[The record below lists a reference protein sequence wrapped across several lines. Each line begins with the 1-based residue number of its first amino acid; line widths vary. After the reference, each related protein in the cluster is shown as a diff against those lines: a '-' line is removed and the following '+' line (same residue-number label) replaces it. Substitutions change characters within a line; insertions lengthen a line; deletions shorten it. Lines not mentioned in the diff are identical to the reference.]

1 VAQPYTIGK
10 KLFLSFGAAI
20 VASLVM
26 ASIALYSVSGL
37 SANLDSV
44 VNRFA
49 KEQALT
55 ADLELQV
62 TRMLSTVRGIEVRS
76 LLKDSAGLE
85 NYRDDLRTQFEAMNH
100 DLAELQ
106 PLVKSDRGKQFLGEL
121 KSSSPR
127 LEELGLGVYQKAH
140 DGDVNGAV
148 TFYKSDFLPFLNQII
163 TEAEEFRKFQAD
175 LISTQTMLA
184 NATNTT
190 AFTLVFI
197 MIAVIGA
204 VSTVVIFVVRHIS
217 RDLRLT
223 ATSLS
228 DGAEQIAAAASQ
240 VSASSQSLAQG
251 ASEQAASIEET
262 SASSEQINSMAKRNT
277 DSAQSTA
284 GIVAQTQVR
293 FSETNASLTEMVAA
307 MDGINASSEQ
317 ISRIIKVIDQIAF
330 QTNILA
336 LNAAVEAARAG
347 EAGMGFAVVADEVRN
362 LAQRS
367 AQAAKDTTSLI
378 EDSIAKSQAGKLKVD
393 QVATAIRSIT
403 TESLQMKTL
412 VDEINLGSQE
422 QSRGIDQ
429 VSNAIRQME
438 KVTQSTAANA
448 EQSAAAAEQLTAQS
462 KSVKDIVEH
471 LNALV
476 GKAS

>member
-317 ISRIIKVIDQIAF
+317 ISRII
-330 QTNILA
+330 
-336 LNAAVEAARAG
+336 NAAVEAARAG